1 MEDRCE
7 RSPALAGTAQPR
19 PMHNLLVDPLF
30 RARLHGG
37 QAAHLSL
44 PEVFAALTADRVVA
58 FPALRPHQR
67 HAWHAFLCQLG
78 VVALHRAGLRDAVE
92 SAGEWRTLLRATTA
106 GFADDQPWRLVV
118 DDPGQPAFMQTPSP
132 HGLTEYRKWKESPDD
147 LDILV
152 SAKNHEIKQTT
163 AVNAAPEDWVF
174 ALIDLQTMGG
184 YLGAGNYPIA
194 RMNGGYSSRPCVGL
208 APADGGFGAH
218 LCFDVKRMLGSRE
231 ALLDSYPDY
240 FRPDGGIA
248 LAWLEPWDGTDSL
261 DLRELDPYFI
271 EVCRRVRLALNNGGL
286 AARSAASK
294 TPRISAKTA
303 GGDVGDFW
311 TPVRKQDGKAL
322 SLSSVGFRYDRLA
335 ELVLEHTYRRPPAM
349 QTTADRGTRWRLVAR
364 GVAAGQG
371 KTEGYHER
379 ADIALSTATAHALS
393 RTDERDRLAVI
404 AQEQIEEVEDVMK
417 ALRFGIAVAAGGG
430 RDAADLTKAHRSH
443 AGPYARR
450 LDAKA
455 DALFF
460 PALDDRYAAAGAEE
474 APARAVRRASFAR
487 ALIRTAVE
495 LLGEAVETV
504 PCPAIHRPRAR
515 ARAETAFWGR
525 LRKGVFSDQPEVFS
539 SREADDAE

>member
-1 MEDRCE
+1 MEGRCE
-7 RSPALAGTAQPR
+7 RSPALAGTAQPS
-19 PMHNLLVDPLF
+19 PMHNLLVDPLIQT
-30 RARLHGG
+30 RLQGG
-37 QAAHLSL
+37 QMARLSL
-44 PEVFAALTADRVVA
+44 PEVFAALTADRVAA

-92 SAGEWRTLLRATTA
+92 SDCEWRTLLRATTA

-118 DDPGQPAFMQTPSP
+118 DDPGQPAFMQPPSP
-132 HGLTEYRKWKESPDD
+132 HGLAEYRKWKESPDD

-163 AVNAAPEDWVF
+163 AVHAAPEDWVF

-218 LCFDVKRMLGSRE
+218 LRFDMKRMLGGRA
-231 ALLDSYPDY
+231 ALLDRYPDY
-240 FRPDGGIA
+240 FRPDGGTT

-271 EVCRRVRLALNNGGL
+271 EVCRRVRLASNNGGL

-349 QTTADRGTRWRLVAR
+349 QTTTDRGTRWRLVAR

-379 ADIALSTATAHALS
+379 TDIALSTATAHALS
-393 RTDERDRLAVI
+393 RTEDRDRLAVI
-404 AQEQIEEVEDVMK
+404 AQEQIDEVEDVMK

-430 RDAADLTKAHRSH
+430 RDAADLTRAHRSH

-450 LDAKA
+450 LDAEA
-455 DALFF
+455 DAIFF
-460 PALDDRYAAAGAEE
+460 PALDDRYAAGAEA
-474 APARAVRRASFAR
+474 APARAAHRASFGR

-539 SREADDAE
+539 TREADDAE